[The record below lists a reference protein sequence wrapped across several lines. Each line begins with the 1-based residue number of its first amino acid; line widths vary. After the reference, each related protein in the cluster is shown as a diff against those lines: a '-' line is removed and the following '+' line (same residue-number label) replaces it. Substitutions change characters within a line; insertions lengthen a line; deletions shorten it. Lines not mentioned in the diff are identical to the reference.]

1 MGDRRFRFGVVASQA
16 SDADEWLTLARR
28 AEDLGYETFLVP
40 DNLALPAPIPAATAA
55 AVATADL
62 HVGTFVTN
70 CAFRPPAQIAWEAA
84 SADFLCTGGF
94 ELGLGAGR
102 PDAAREAD
110 LLGTWFEPFDERLR
124 RVEATVDALEDL
136 YAPAAAGAEPAEG
149 AWPVRIYR
157 PPGRVVRPR
166 VLIAGSGRKML
177 GLAARRADTVALSL
191 PPTAGEDAFRAK
203 LAMLNILAGARFDDI
218 ELNVNLA
225 AVGDPPPWLRRLGLD
240 PAGALD
246 NAAMSVLTGSPEQ
259 MADVLSRRRDD
270 LGVSYVTVN
279 ATYAEALAPVVESLS
294 GT

>member
-1 MGDRRFRFGVVASQA
+1 MFRFGVVASQA
-16 SDADEWLTLARR
+16 KDADEWVALARR
-28 AEDLGYETFLVP
+28 AEDLGYSTFLVP

-110 LLGTWFEPFDERLR
+110 LLGTSFEPFDERLH
-124 RVEATVDALEDL
+124 RVEATVDALEEL
-136 YAPAAAGAEPAEG
+136 YANDAAEAGEG

-157 PPGRVVRPR
+157 PNDRASRPR

-177 GLAARRADTVALSL
+177 GLAARRADTVALGL
-191 PPTAGEDAFRAK
+191 PPTAGEDDFRAK
-203 LAMLNILAGARFDDI
+203 LAMLNILAGDRFDDI

-225 AVGDPPPWLRRLGLD
+225 AVGEPPPWLGRLGLD
-240 PAGALD
+240 PARATG
-246 NAAMSVLTGSPEQ
+246 NAAMAVLSGSPQQ
-259 MADVLSRRRDD
+259 MADVLRRRRDD
-270 LGVSYVTVN
+270 LGISYVTVN
-279 ATYAEALAPVVESLS
+279 AAYADELAPVVESLD